1 MYSKNKND
9 SAEKNKSKQSEK
21 NEFLEQIQQFIPQ
34 LDICKKKIRKKI
46 DAQAEKLQ
54 KYKLYK
60 AKIQKH
66 VDLYT
71 QQYGIIEKDLEEL
84 QTKLQE
90 INTQFL
96 KSKIPEIKH
105 LKEDAGKIVEVFVY
119 IQTGKENNFENAKG
133 YLMKQNT
140 IDLNINFMDTGSI
153 ELVKLQEVWASR
165 RTILDAIKNQKQ
177 YQKHQQILKQMLDW
191 ILIFYETIIKQEIL
205 KNIESMYQE
214 YQEKKEFYVAQ
225 FIKNEFIYKYY
236 KQLYQQLQNYITAIK
251 EENPLV
257 DEAFA
262 ESLTKL
268 VEEIFRKDSQSTKD
282 EKEEDFNAEYDKET
296 VDIKPKENDDFGI
309 KQKIKSN
316 IYFDSKQQL
325 CNEDDLNRFE
335 SIEKDAKLVTSNLK
349 LQKTDS
355 RDSSEM
361 KIVTTIAGD
370 NKSHD
375 NDQEQENTSFKKL
388 LNEHKNFQSK
398 KRNAQ
403 STNIVQTEQLEVQS
417 LDINDKQFQKQKSNS
432 THAIKINDNKKI
444 SQQIQNFLND
454 HDDDDEVTKLKNSNQ
469 IVTELVTIGKNQ
481 KE

>member
-1 MYSKNKND
+1 MEYFNKKKN
-9 SAEKNKSKQSEK
+9 SPEKNQSNKRDK
-21 NEFLEQIQQFIPQ
+21 NEFLQLIQQFIPQ
-34 LDICKKKIRKKI
+34 LDVCKKKIRKKI
-46 DAQAEKLQ
+46 DIQAEKLQ

-66 VDLYT
+66 IDLYT
-71 QQYGIIEKDLEEL
+71 QQYGIIDKDLEEL
-84 QTKLQE
+84 QVKLQE
-90 INTQFL
+90 INAQFL
-96 KSKIPEIKH
+96 KSKIPELKN

-153 ELVKLQEVWASR
+153 ELIKLQEVWKSR
-165 RTILDAIKNQKQ
+165 RTILDSIKNQKQ
-177 YQKHQQILKQMLDW
+177 YQKYQQILKQMLDW
-191 ILIFYETIIKQEIL
+191 ILIFYEIIIKQEIL

-214 YQEKKEFYVAQ
+214 FNEKKEFYIAQ
-225 FIKNEFIYKYY
+225 FIKNEFVYKYY
-236 KQLYQQLQNYITAIK
+236 KQLYQQLQNYIKAIK

-268 VEEIFRKDSQSTKD
+268 VEEIFRKDSSSTKD
-282 EKEEDFNAEYDKET
+282 EKEEDFNSEYDKET
-296 VDIKPKENDDFGI
+296 ADIQPKGDDDYGI

-325 CNEDDLNRFE
+325 CNQEEIKRFDQ
-335 SIEKDAKLVTSNLK
+335 IEKEAKLVTSNLK

-361 KIVTTIAGD
+361 KIVTTITGD

-388 LNEHKNFQSK
+388 LNGHKPFQSN

-403 STNIVQTEQLEVQS
+403 STNPVQTEQLETQN
-417 LDINDKQFQKQKSNS
+417 LDINSNLFQKQKSNS
-432 THAIKINDNKKI
+432 SHAIKLDDNNKINLQK
-444 SQQIQNFLND
+444 QNFLNN
-454 HDDDDEVTKLKNSNQ
+454 DELDKLKNSNQ
-469 IVTELVTIGKNQ
+469 VVTELVTIGQNQ
-481 KE
+481 KKQI

>member
-1 MYSKNKND
+1 MLEYLKKKKD
-9 SAEKNKSKQSEK
+9 SPENNQSQKSEK
-21 NEFLEQIQQFIPQ
+21 NEFLQQIQQFIPQ

-66 VDLYT
+66 VDIYT
-71 QQYGIIEKDLEEL
+71 QQYGVIDKDLEEL
-84 QTKLQE
+84 QAKLQE
-90 INTQFL
+90 INAQFL
-96 KSKIPEIKH
+96 KSKIPELKH

-153 ELVKLQEVWASR
+153 ELIKLQEVWTSR
-165 RTILDAIKNQKQ
+165 Q
-177 YQKHQQILKQMLDW
+177 
-191 ILIFYETIIKQEIL
+191 IL
-205 KNIESMYQE
+205 KNIETMYQE
-214 YQEKKEFYVAQ
+214 YSEKKEFYIAQ

-268 VEEIFRKDSQSTKD
+268 VEEIFRKDSSSTKD

-296 VDIKPKENDDFGI
+296 VDIKPKEDDDYGI

-325 CNEDDLNRFE
+325 CNEDEIKRFDQ
-335 SIEKDAKLVTSNLK
+335 IEKDTKLVTTNLK

-361 KIVTTIAGD
+361 KIVTTITGD

-388 LNEHKNFQSK
+388 LNEHKSFQSK

-403 STNIVQTEQLEVQS
+403 STNTVQTEQLETLN
-417 LDINDKQFQKQKSNS
+417 LDLNNKLFQKQKSNS
-432 THAIKINDNKKI
+432 SHAIKLNENKKI
-444 SQQIQNFLND
+444 NQQMQNFLND
-454 HDDDDEVTKLKNSNQ
+454 DETNKLKNSNQ
-469 IVTELVTIGKNQ
+469 IVTELVTIGQNQ
-481 KE
+481 KAQV

>member
-1 MYSKNKND
+1 MSSYSKFN
-9 SAEKNKSKQSEK
+9 SL
-21 NEFLEQIQQFIPQ
+21 FLSQTYA
-34 LDICKKKIRKKI
+34 KKKYARKQMPKLKSSKNINYIKQKSRNTLIYILNNMVQLFLTFKLLKYYHNLGVI
-46 DAQAEKLQ
+46 D
-54 KYKLYK
+54 
-60 AKIQKH
+60 
-66 VDLYT
+66 
-71 QQYGIIEKDLEEL
+71 KDLEEL
-84 QTKLQE
+84 QAKLQE
-90 INTQFL
+90 INAQFL
-96 KSKIPEIKH
+96 KSKIPELKH

-153 ELVKLQEVWASR
+153 ELIKLQEVWTSR
-165 RTILDAIKNQKQ
+165 RTILESIKNQKQ

-191 ILIFYETIIKQEIL
+191 ILIFYEIIIKQEIL
-205 KNIESMYQE
+205 KNIETMYQE
-214 YQEKKEFYVAQ
+214 YSEKKEFYIAQ

-268 VEEIFRKDSQSTKD
+268 VEEIFRKDSSSTKD

-296 VDIKPKENDDFGI
+296 VDIKPKEDDDYGI

-325 CNEDDLNRFE
+325 CNEDEIKRFDQ
-335 SIEKDAKLVTSNLK
+335 IEKDTKLVTTNLK

-361 KIVTTIAGD
+361 KIVTTITGD

-388 LNEHKNFQSK
+388 LNEHKSFQSK

-403 STNIVQTEQLEVQS
+403 STNTVQTEQLETLN
-417 LDINDKQFQKQKSNS
+417 LDLNNKLFQKQKSNS
-432 THAIKINDNKKI
+432 SHAIKLNENKKI
-444 SQQIQNFLND
+444 NQQMQNFLND
-454 HDDDDEVTKLKNSNQ
+454 DETNKLKNSNQ
-469 IVTELVTIGKNQ
+469 IVTELVTIGQNQ
-481 KE
+481 KAQV